1 VVSNPFRDLILPA
14 VQSAATALGAVAFE
28 LEDGEHILLVRGTE
42 RLLLYVDPYGRVIMP
57 YCSIID
63 AGKLQS
69 ETADNLRF
77 HQHGEPLAK
86 NAWIWFPRVA
96 AEGATSYDIKVAG
109 PDGAFAW
116 FIRRVLPL
124 PAIALTS
131 ANGDALIAD
140 LGARIAA
147 DFNEL
152 IGVLNERVR
161 PG

>member
-1 VVSNPFRDLILPA
+1 MASNPFRDLVLPA
-14 VQSAATALGAVAFE
+14 LRRAATTLGAVAFE

-42 RLLLYVDPYGRVIMP
+42 GLLLYVDPYGRVLMP

-63 AGKLQS
+63 EGELRS
-69 ETADNLRF
+69 ETADDLRF

-86 NAWIWFPRVA
+86 SAWIWFPRVA
-96 AEGATSYDIKVAG
+96 EGGATSYKVQVAG

-116 FIRRVLPL
+116 FVQRVLPL
-124 PAIALTS
+124 QAIPLTS

-152 IGVLNERVR
+152 VGVLKERVR